1 MYEQEIGDLC
11 SSLLSQQS
19 SLKGERREGP
29 NTIYRIALLYYY
41 YTITIVTRPHT
52 HTP

>member
-1 MYEQEIGDLC
+1 MNEHEIGDLC

-29 NTIYRIALLYYY
+29 LLYIESQILYYY